1 MSFDN
6 ERFQFKQESD
16 IFMSLAPHSL
26 LHAVFRKGQIH
37 YHDYITNIK
46 LLKALGF
53 IEFAEAYLVS
63 DYAKQRKQVY
73 AFLNCKTY
81 FPEFDEKP
89 LVKEFIL
96 NIQSPVIRKMFIKQ
110 VNEYYNEKIFNE
122 S

>member
-1 MSFDN
+1 MSFDD

-26 LHAVFRKGQIH
+26 LHTVFRKGQIP
-37 YHDYITNIK
+37 YPDYIKNIRM
-46 LLKALGF
+46 LKALGF

-63 DYAKQRKQVY
+63 DYAKYRKQAY
-73 AFLNCKTY
+73 AFFNCKTH

-89 LVKEFIL
+89 LVKEFIF
-96 NIQSPVIRKMFIKQ
+96 NIQSPAIRKMFIKQ
-110 VNEYYNEKIFNE
+110 VNEYYNENIFNE